1 MSISQKLR
9 VIALAATLAGGTA
22 SVVAAPIMHV
32 HDSAGNL
39 GTVDVATGNASVIGN
54 MGVVMTDIA
63 FDPSGALYGMSF
75 TGLYSINAT
84 TAAATFIGNH
94 GISSGNALV
103 FAADGTLY
111 GAGNTTTSLFTIN
124 PATGASTNLGNMG
137 FASGGD
143 LAFNG
148 GDFYLASAQNSLVKI
163 DLANL
168 ANTSVVGSFGVA
180 NMFGLATGDDGTLY
194 GVAGTSVYT
203 INTTTGAATNPV
215 SFAGQGLGQAF
226 GQSFFTEAGAAVPE
240 PGALAL
246 ISLALALFGVTHVR
260 LRRSWRA
267 A

>member
-1 MSISQKLR
+1 MSMIRKLR

-22 SVVAAPIMHV
+22 AVLAAPIMHV
-32 HDSAGNL
+32 HDSTGTL
-39 GTVDVATGNASVIGN
+39 GTVDVVTGDATVIGN

-63 FDPSGALYGMSF
+63 FAPSGALYGMSF
-75 TGLYSINAT
+75 GSLYSINAT
-84 TAAATFIGNH
+84 TAAVTFIGNH
-94 GISSGNALV
+94 GINGGNALV

-111 GAGNTTTSLFTIN
+111 GAGNGTTALFTIN
-124 PATGASTNLGNMG
+124 PTTGASTSLGNMG

-148 GDFYLASAQNSLVKI
+148 GNFYLASSQSTLVEI

-168 ANTSVVGSFGVA
+168 SSTSAVGSFGVA

-194 GVAGTSVYT
+194 GVANTSVYT
-203 INTTTGAATNPV
+203 INTGTGAATNPV

-226 GQSFFTEAGAAVPE
+226 GQSFFTEAGAVPE

-246 ISLALALFGVTHVR
+246 ISLALVIIGVMHVR
-260 LRRSWRA
+260 LRRNRRA